1 MGLFDGIFS
10 GQGSAFGF
18 LNPNFNP
25 STSTKIGGVANKIGG
40 IFNNAA
46 NGAGNG
52 WSWFGN
58 NGIIPVG
65 LAGLQTLGGFG
76 DFLLGMKN
84 YNLAKDAFDFQ
95 KSLANRNLQNQAKL
109 INNQYDTAANVGA
122 ALANQN
128 YNGTIND
135 HALAAQ
141 QAQAKKQYV
150 DSSAIG

>member
-1 MGLFDGIFS
+1 MAGFFDLAKS
-10 GQGSAFGF
+10 GFGSNFGF
-18 LNPNFNP
+18 QNPALSGAVGNVGNY
-25 STSTKIGGVANKIGG
+25 IRQ
-40 IFNNAA
+40 
-46 NGAGNG
+46 GAGSLGTGSG

-65 LAGLQTLGGFG
+65 LAGLQTLGGLG
-76 DFLLGMKN
+76 DLWLGMKN
-84 YNLAKDAFDFQ
+84 YNLAQDAFDFQ

-135 HALAAQ
+135 HTLAAQ

-150 DSSAIG
+150 DNSAIG